1 LPLNGGNGRTIDIE
15 GRPTPDEKQ
24 APRVSV
30 VTVSPGYFDVLGA
43 KPRAGRDLT
52 DVDGTPGSEVVVVNE
67 RFVAKY
73 FEREDPLGHRVRLT
87 ASGRENTPS
96 AWLTIV
102 GIVPNIRQGN
112 PQAIEA
118 DAVMYQPY
126 RQRPSASM
134 NLMIRAAGDPSALTT
149 SIRQAVQ
156 AVDPDQ
162 PVFNVRTL
170 DELLAQSRWPY
181 RVFGSMFTIFAI
193 IALVLSAV
201 GIYAV
206 TAYSVT
212 QRTAEIGVRMALGAQ
227 PAQLS
232 WLILKQGLWQL
243 GLGLTLG
250 LAAAWPASK
259 ALQSLV
265 AQISTTDP
273 VTFSVIAVVLTVVML
288 IACIIP
294 ARRAMRLDPLA
305 ALRAE

>member
-1 LPLNGGNGRTIDIE
+1 
-15 GRPTPDEKQ
+15 
-24 APRVSV
+24 
-30 VTVSPGYFDVLGA
+30 
-43 KPRAGRDLT
+43 
-52 DVDGTPGSEVVVVNE
+52 
-67 RFVAKY
+67 
-73 FEREDPLGHRVRLT
+73 
-87 ASGRENTPS
+87 
-96 AWLTIV
+96 
-102 GIVPNIRQGN
+102 
-112 PQAIEA
+112 
-118 DAVMYQPY
+118 
-126 RQRPSASM
+126 
-134 NLMIRAAGDPSALTT
+134 
-149 SIRQAVQ
+149 
-156 AVDPDQ
+156 
-162 PVFNVRTL
+162 
-170 DELLAQSRWPY
+170 
-181 RVFGSMFTIFAI
+181 
-193 IALVLSAV
+193 VLSAV

-227 PAQLS
+227 PTQLS

-288 IACIIP
+288 TACIIP